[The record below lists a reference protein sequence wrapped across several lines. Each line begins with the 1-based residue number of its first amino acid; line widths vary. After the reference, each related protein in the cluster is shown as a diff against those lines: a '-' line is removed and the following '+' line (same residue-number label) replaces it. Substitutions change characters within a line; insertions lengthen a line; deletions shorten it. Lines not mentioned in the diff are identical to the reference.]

1 MLSALFAGSQ
11 YPTYLVF
18 VAVFVAG
25 LLTAVLM
32 PAFIRV
38 MRKDGIGQQVRADG
52 PQTHLVKQGTPTM
65 GGVIMLVG
73 LLLTTV
79 LLARWTPDLILCICA
94 TVGTGLLG
102 LLDDVESVSHGRS
115 LGLTPSQKMAGLIVI
130 SVAFCLL
137 AVNWVGIAPTITFP
151 GGLTVDLG
159 VLAMQIGPVSVPW
172 LYVFFVFLML
182 AGLSNAVN
190 LTDGLDGLAGGTVM
204 VVMLAMAMV
213 AFSYD
218 EINLAVF
225 AGAAAGAC
233 VGFLW
238 HNCYP
243 ASIFMGDTGS
253 LALGAAFAALAILT
267 KTEVTSLVM
276 GGLFICEALSVMMQ
290 VISFKTTGKRIFLM
304 APLHHHFEKKGWS
317 ETKVVIR
324 FLDRERHVRCRGLC
338 AVLPASIARCAR
350 IGRWYVGAAVP
361 WAASAVLQGGNGH
374 V

>member
-25 LLTAVLM
+25 LVTAVLM
-32 PAFIRV
+32 PPFIRV

-65 GGVIMLVG
+65 GGVIILVG
-73 LLLTTV
+73 VLLTV
-79 LLARWTPDLILCICA
+79 LLLARWTPDLILCVCA
-94 TVGTGLLG
+94 TIATGLLG

-137 AVNWVGIAPTITFP
+137 AVNWVGIPPTVTFP
-151 GGLTVDLG
+151 GGFTVDLG
-159 VLAMQIGPVSVPW
+159 LLSTQVGPVSVPW
-172 LYVFFVFLML
+172 LYMFFVFLLL

-213 AFSYD
+213 AFSYG

-225 AGAAAGAC
+225 AGACGGAC

-253 LALGAAFAALAILT
+253 LALGAGFAALAVLT

-276 GGLFICEALSVMMQ
+276 GGLFICEALSVMLQ
-290 VISFKTTGKRIFLM
+290 VISFKSTGKRIFLM

-324 FLDRERHVRCRGLC
+324 FWIVS
-338 AVLPASIARCAR
+338 AMF
-350 IGRWYVGAAVP
+350 AAVGF
-361 WAASAVLQGGNGH
+361 ALYFQLR
-374 V
+374 

>member
-79 LLARWTPDLILCICA
+79 LLARWTPDLILCVCA

-159 VLAMQIGPVSVPW
+159 VLATQIGPVSVPW

-238 HNCYP
+238 HNC
-243 ASIFMGDTGS
+243 
-253 LALGAAFAALAILT
+253 
-267 KTEVTSLVM
+267 
-276 GGLFICEALSVMMQ
+276 
-290 VISFKTTGKRIFLM
+290 
-304 APLHHHFEKKGWS
+304 
-317 ETKVVIR
+317 
-324 FLDRERHVRCRGLC
+324 
-338 AVLPASIARCAR
+338 
-350 IGRWYVGAAVP
+350 
-361 WAASAVLQGGNGH
+361 
-374 V
+374 

>member
-1 MLSALFAGSQ
+1 MLSSLFAGSQ

-25 LLTAVLM
+25 LITAAIM

-73 LLLTTV
+73 IMLTV
-79 LLARWTPDLILCICA
+79 LLLARWTPDLILCVVA
-94 TVGTGLLG
+94 TIATGLLG
-102 LLDDVESVSHGRS
+102 LLDDIESVSHGRS

-130 SVAFCLL
+130 SVAFCLF
-137 AVNWVGIAPTITFP
+137 AVNWVGIAPTVTFP
-151 GGLTVDLG
+151 GGLVIDLG
-159 VLAMQIGPVSVPW
+159 VLTSTIAGVQVPW
-172 LYVFFVFLML
+172 LYVLFVFLLL

-213 AFSYD
+213 AFSDD

-225 AGAAAGAC
+225 AGACAGAC

-253 LALGAAFAALAILT
+253 LALGAGFAALAVLT

-276 GGLFICEALSVMMQ
+276 GGLFICEALSVMLQ

-324 FLDRERHVRCRGLC
+324 FWIVS
-338 AVLPASIARCAR
+338 AMF
-350 IGRWYVGAAVP
+350 AAVGF
-361 WAASAVLQGGNGH
+361 ALYFQLR
-374 V
+374 